1 MVTIESIAKSAL
13 MKNNLETRSLVQD
26 FLRTDPEIS
35 EIPRPQISDHPTL
48 AIAAALLELFALR
61 QNKEA
66 PPWTSDVGGV
76 SEPVFLLH
84 SATKM
89 KRLKELCLQESPE
102 PLRKRQ
108 FFVPPDYLDFA

>member
-1 MVTIESIAKSAL
+1 MVTIESIAQSAL
-13 MKNNLETRSLVQD
+13 MKNNLDTRSLVQD

-35 EIPRPQISDHPTL
+35 AVPRPQISDYTTL

-66 PPWTSDVGGV
+66 PPWTSDIGGV
-76 SEPVFLLH
+76 SEPIFLLR
-84 SATKM
+84 SVTKM
-89 KRLKELCLQESPE
+89 KRLRALCLQEAPE

-108 FFVPPDYLDFA
+108 FFAPPDYLDFV